1 MLPGLTEAFPELE
14 STRGRLKASGLRL
27 SYASPVCSRFI
38 SHECGSMTRSARLAG
53 AQFCPAYATLP
64 TVVRP
69 GVVASAYFGPF
80 GSASWWLVEHEE
92 RADLEAVLIGHAKLH
107 VLLDTRYMAAAS
119 AYFGNQR
126 LTEREAQALSLTA
139 NGKSSREIGEK
150 LGISART
157 ADHYIDEARRKLGA
171 QSRAEAV
178 FLAMRSGLFRVEPW
192 CR

>member
-1 MLPGLTEAFPELE
+1 M
-14 STRGRLKASGLRL
+14 
-27 SYASPVCSRFI
+27 
-38 SHECGSMTRSARLAG
+38 
-53 AQFCPAYATLP
+53 
-64 TVVRP
+64 
-69 GVVASAYFGPF
+69 
-80 GSASWWLVEHEE
+80 LVEHEE